1 MAKPIPYDDDNDD
14 GGEDER
20 DMRKIVLYDDEALK
34 LMQGW
39 TGGTSDPLY
48 AISSTG
54 GWNYAWVFS
63 DAIANIDRDLSRVKK
78 LGRNKFQLGQGT
90 FTKAEIDE
98 LRYIRDVLSM
108 ALDDP
113 DNVMVDE
120 ARGAHARAPRRGS
133 KPVRAPRTVRSAPK
147 SDRRAYDFFYRHA
160 GYGYGPG
167 ETPEQGRKRG
177 AASLAKAEQEATAR
191 GWTVEWE
198 EDPEGWD
205 SIGDID
211 PDDVREILSA
221 VLYDEDHNVLGSLG
235 SIVNPDRNYRRV
247 VEAELAL
254 EALP

>member
-1 MAKPIPYDDDNDD
+1 MAKPIPYDDDDAPED
-14 GGEDER
+14 DER

-48 AISSTG
+48 AISSMG

-63 DAIANIDRDLSRVKK
+63 DAIANIDRDLHSVKK
-78 LGRNKFQLGQGT
+78 IGRNKFQLGKGT
-90 FTKAEIDE
+90 FSKAEIDE
-98 LRYIRDVLSM
+98 LRYIRDELSM
-108 ALDDP
+108 ALDNP

-120 ARGAHARAPRRGS
+120 AR
-133 KPVRAPRTVRSAPK
+133 KVRASRGASGTVRATPK
-147 SDRRAYDFFYRHA
+147 TDRRAYDFFYRHA

-167 ETPEQGRKRG
+167 ETPEQGRKKG
-177 AASLAKAEQEATAR
+177 AAALAKAEQEATAR
-191 GWTVEWE
+191 GWTVKWE

-221 VLYDEDHNVLGSLG
+221 VLYDEDGKVLESLG
-235 SIVNPDRNYRRV
+235 GIVNPDRNYSRV